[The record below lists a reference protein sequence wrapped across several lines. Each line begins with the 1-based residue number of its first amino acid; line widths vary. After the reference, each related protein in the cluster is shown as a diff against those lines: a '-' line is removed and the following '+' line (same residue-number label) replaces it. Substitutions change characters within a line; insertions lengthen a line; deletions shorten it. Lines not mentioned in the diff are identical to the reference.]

1 MIERLQAIVLFSL
14 GSKDFD
20 LLAILL
26 WIFISAALFFVH
38 SYIQQRLLP
47 LLISRSVLIEKQKK
61 RIVRLTRGMFIL
73 FFLSLSVWV
82 LHLNYDLIVTNNNKI
97 SILMILA
104 GLVILQI
111 ARIVDWL
118 ITQYIIHNNF
128 IKRDQA
134 RSKENLKPDPE
145 SRVNRT
151 VQFLVYVLA
160 IIILLRKFSLDQVLY
175 TFKLGEEG
183 EWRLKITNIFAAIFI
198 LLLGRLS
205 IWVITQ
211 IIMYG
216 YYKQKNIDLG
226 SRYAINR
233 LITYVI
239 YVVSFIVALESLGFK
254 MTLIWGGAAALL
266 VGIGLGLQQTFN
278 DFFSGL
284 VILFERSIQ
293 VGDVLDINGQVGRVK
308 KIGLRASLFD
318 MRESYTMIIPNS
330 KLVNNQVLNW
340 STQKNKARFV
350 VKTSVAYG
358 TDTEKVKGLLI
369 QAAKESDFVLK
380 TPIPFS
386 RFVDFGDSG
395 LLFELHFFSKHLMTI
410 EDVKSELRLK
420 IDLLFR
426 ENKITVPF
434 PQRDLWI
441 KKEE

>member
-1 MIERLQAIVLFSL
+1 MIERLQAIVLFSI
-14 GSKDFD
+14 GTKEFD
-20 LLAILL
+20 LFALL
-26 WIFISAALFFVH
+26 IWVFSTAALYVIH
-38 SYIQQRLLP
+38 RYIQRRLLP
-47 LLISRSVLIEKQKK
+47 MLISRSILIEKQEK
-61 RIVRLTRGMFIL
+61 RIIRLTRGMFVL

-82 LHLNYDLIVTNNNKI
+82 LHLNHNFIDTENNTV
-97 SILMILA
+97 SVLMIMA
-104 GLVILQI
+104 GLVILQF

-134 RSKENLKPDPE
+134 KSKEPVRQDSE

-160 IIILLRKFSLDQVLY
+160 VIILLRKFNLDQVLY
-175 TFKLGEEG
+175 TFKLGEVG

-216 YYKQKNIDLG
+216 YYKQKGIDIG

-239 YVVSFIVALESLGFK
+239 YVVTLIIALESLGFK

-293 VGDVLDINGQVGRVK
+293 VGDVLDLNGQVGRVK
-308 KIGLRASLFD
+308 KIGLRASLVD

-330 KLVNNQVLNW
+330 RLVNNQVINW

-358 TDTEKVKGLLI
+358 TDTQKVKDLLV
-369 QAAKESDFVLK
+369 QAANECEMVLK
-380 TPIPFS
+380 MPLPFS
-386 RFVDFGDSG
+386 RFVEFGDSG
-395 LLFELHFFSKHLMTI
+395 LIFELHFFSKHLMAI
-410 EDVKSELRLK
+410 EDVKSDLRLK
-420 IDLLFR
+420 IDKLFR
-426 ENKITVPF
+426 ENQITVPF

-441 KKEE
+441 RKQD